1 MTMFIILS
9 VFVVCGLFAGVE
21 IIRNLTSKSARHRG
35 MRNTEGPAPVIYL
48 PVDIEKEKR
57 RRNII

>member
-1 MTMFIILS
+1 MTMFIVLS
-9 VFVVCGLFAGVE
+9 VFVVCGLFAGME
-21 IIRNLTSKSARHRG
+21 IFRNRISKSACHHS

>member
-21 IIRNLTSKSARHRG
+21 IFRNRMSKSACRHG
-35 MRNTEGPAPVIYL
+35 KWNTEGPAPVTYL

>member
-21 IIRNLTSKSARHRG
+21 IMRNLKTKSTGCRG
-35 MRNTEGPAPVIYL
+35 SRAAEGPAPVIYL